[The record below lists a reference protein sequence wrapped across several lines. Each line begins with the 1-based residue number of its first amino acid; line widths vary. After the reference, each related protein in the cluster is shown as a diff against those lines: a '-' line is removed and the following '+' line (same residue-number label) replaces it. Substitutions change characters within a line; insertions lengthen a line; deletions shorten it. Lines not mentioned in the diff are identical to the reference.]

1 MTSRA
6 PDPGAFP
13 SEERLQR
20 WVDGLASDD
29 AERARAAFT
38 ALDRAC
44 RPHLV
49 AAARSFVADVMEA
62 EDVVQDLLA
71 RCWMSRQRLQIE
83 GGIRNYLLASIR
95 YECLRVIRWHE
106 GVEELPEEPGEVG
119 TDIDDGGPSRLFGPE
134 EAVHTLEL
142 VEWFERALAELS
154 DTRRQALQ
162 LKWRELTNAEIAAFL
177 GISIN
182 AVKLRISR
190 GCRDLDPFRK
200 RLHDEADDP

>member
-6 PDPGAFP
+6 PDRGAFP

-29 AERARAAFT
+29 DERARAAFT

-62 EDVVQDLLA
+62 EDVVQALLA

-95 YECLRVIRWHE
+95 YECLRAIRWHE
-106 GVEELPEEPGEVG
+106 RTEEWSEEPGEGG
-119 TDIDDGGPSRLFGPE
+119 TGVDDGGPSGLFGPE
-134 EAVHTLEL
+134 ETVYTLEL
-142 VEWFERALAELS
+142 VEWFEHALAKLS
-154 DTRRQALQ
+154 DGRRQALR
-162 LKWRELTNAEIAAFL
+162 LKWRQLSNAEIAAFL
-177 GISIN
+177 GISVN
-182 AVKLRISR
+182 AAKTRISR
-190 GCRDLDPFRK
+190 ACKDLQPFLQL
-200 RLHDEADDP
+200 LHGEADDP